1 MEWEDVEKELIRLL
15 GKNYFNYPKCVEW
28 NIKIMKY
35 IDNRKKT
42 QTLEKVKNVN

>member
-1 MEWEDVEKELIRLL
+1 MKWEDVEKELIRLL

-35 IDNRKKT
+35 IDKRRNT
-42 QTLEKVKNVN
+42 QALEKVKNAN